1 MWPFSYGGYFFP
13 TFAYFCL
20 LLLTFE
26 RQQKAGK
33 RQEKEQPQKKKEQTQ
48 KEKNR
53 KRTEKKKT
61 RAPGRRQCR
70 QTFSV
75 SLPVES
81 PSGNIE
87 SAKIFPGKA
96 GERRTKF

>member
-33 RQEKEQPQKKKEQTQ
+33 RQEKEQPQKKKEQPQ

-61 RAPGRRQCR
+61 RADGRSITNHFGRLKR
-70 QTFSV
+70 S
-75 SLPVES
+75 
-81 PSGNIE
+81 
-87 SAKIFPGKA
+87 
-96 GERRTKF
+96 RREP

>member
-33 RQEKEQPQKKKEQTQ
+33 RQEKEQPQKKKEQPQ

-61 RAPGRRQCR
+61 GAPDFEAKR
-70 QTFSV
+70 SIL
-75 SLPVES
+75 SLDCCQ
-81 PSGNIE
+81 N
-87 SAKIFPGKA
+87 FLQL
-96 GERRTKF
+96 